1 MSGKKIAFVGAGQ
14 LGLMLAQAGSK
25 LGISSKSAGIDG
37 SCAFA
42 SCEPFTKSLENK
54 SSINEFI
61 KDVDVFTF
69 ESEHE
74 GLDFANKFSG
84 KSIPIYPPPEFVRI
98 AGDRL
103 LEKAHLGELGVP
115 TAPFLLLNPKM
126 SAFELEQYL
135 ANVVS
140 TQMLSPNG
148 VVIKT
153 RHGGYDGKG
162 QWVIRTG
169 DNTDFA
175 KVVIEVLPAL
185 SVPGCIVEGLIDF
198 SIECSIIATR
208 AIDGEM
214 AYWPLTHNIHENSIL
229 QRSHSPISNLE
240 NIDELEKQ
248 AIDIVKNICEK
259 NNYVGTI
266 AIECFVTKNGL
277 VVNEIAPRVHNS
289 GHWTIEGSTT
299 SQFEQHVRAICG
311 LELGPTDLIGVS
323 TMINLIGRTVDAESI
338 ENLEG
343 VYLHWYGKE
352 IRPGRKVGHI
362 TIVGESEEQCST
374 RELKVQLILDSK
386 Y

>member
-1 MSGKKIAFVGAGQ
+1 MSIKRVAFVGAGQ

-25 LGISSKSAGIDG
+25 LGISFRSAGVDG

-42 SCEPFTKSLENK
+42 SCESFTKSLDDEK
-54 SSINEFI
+54 SINEFI

-74 GLDFANKFSG
+74 GLDFANKIVD
-84 KSIPIYPPPEFVRI
+84 KTIPIYPSPEFVRI

-103 LEKAHLGELGVP
+103 LEKSHLGELQVP
-115 TAPFLLLNPKM
+115 TAPFVILDSQL
-126 SAFELEQYL
+126 SAFELGQEL
-135 ANVVS
+135 ANIVS
-140 TQMLSPNG
+140 AQMLSPHG
-148 VVIKT
+148 VVVKT

-169 DNTDFA
+169 DSTDFD
-175 KVVIEVLPAL
+175 KVATEIVPAL
-185 SVPGCIVEGLIDF
+185 LDPGCIVEGLVDF
-198 SIECSIIATR
+198 SIECSILATR

-229 QRSHSPISNLE
+229 KRSHSPISNLE
-240 NIDELEKQ
+240 NIDELGKQ
-248 AIDIVKNICEK
+248 AIEIVTTICET

-266 AIECFVTKNGL
+266 AVECFVTETGL

-289 GHWTIEGSTT
+289 GHWTIEGSKT

-311 LELGPTDLIGVS
+311 LELGPTDPIGVS
-323 TMINLIGRTVDAESI
+323 TMINLIGRTVDSESI
-338 ENLEG
+338 ENLED

-352 IRPGRKVGHI
+352 VRPGRKVGHI
-362 TIVGESEEQCST
+362 TVVGDTEDECYAIET
-374 RELKVQLILDSK
+374 LVLEILETS
-386 Y
+386 